1 MMVGSTILPMEAT
14 ARYAIYVDGY
24 MLTASG
30 KKIFNNR
37 EPRRRQ
43 IADLKCN
50 FFIDNKGNRK
60 VIILDCGAYDN
71 VFHTGSGG
79 EYESHH
85 LISSSFC

>member
-1 MMVGSTILPMEAT
+1 MKCFLKKLILGAFLTLMMVGSTILPMEAT

-50 FFIDNKGNRK
+50 FFIDNKGNRN
-60 VIILDCGAYDN
+60 C
-71 VFHTGSGG
+71 
-79 EYESHH
+79 
-85 LISSSFC
+85 